1 MRVWLDLEGWLVGW
15 LVGSEEGCDE
25 GWRDGCPVG
34 LVGPAARGGGG
45 GDVFGGEGSGVG

>member
-25 GWRDGCPVG
+25 GWRDGCPVC
-34 LVGPAARGGGG
+34 LVGTAASGGGG
-45 GDVFGGEGSGVG
+45 G